1 MSDFGLEY
9 MPFPS
14 PIPISSLH
22 SLKWSTDTKISC
34 GTFSEGWYYSEGL
47 YYISIHRQAFRKHI
61 IILLQSHV
69 MRESGA
75 EFECL
80 FRLNYRPGSLNFIS
94 ISCRVATFSSCGA
107 WITITVDPNILNMQP
122 IFPWMFNC
130 SFKKYE
136 DNIALW
142 EQGKKNHSYSIIFG
156 FHSSSVVRL
165 WCEPVCISV
174 NCLEYATGHWKPHL
188 ACLLYLCVCEVF
200 YILLNLYLEKFL
212 PFVKL

>member
-1 MSDFGLEY
+1 MSKFGLEY
-9 MPFPS
+9 TPFPS

-142 EQGKKNHSYSIIFG
+142 EEGKKKITLIQLSLDSIAAQLSG
-156 FHSSSVVRL
+156 CGVNQSVSQSTAWNMLRDT
-165 WCEPVCISV
+165 ENP
-174 NCLEYATGHWKPHL
+174 T
-188 ACLLYLCVCEVF
+188 
-200 YILLNLYLEKFL
+200 
-212 PFVKL
+212 